1 MEMKFQK
8 LAIAA
13 FVSSGLAVANGVP
26 ACAMTYDVTVLGSL
40 GGSSSGA
47 WAINDSGQAA
57 GASYTAGNASQQA
70 VVWNGTAPTVL
81 GSLGGIGGAAYAIN
95 NSGQV
100 AGYSYT
106 AGNASL
112 QAVVWN
118 GAAPTVLGSLGG
130 TYNGASAINNS
141 GQVAGYSWTAGNA
154 SQQAVVWNGTAP
166 TVLGSLGGT
175 NSSAAAIN
183 DSGQVVGYSTTTTG
197 QFGTIWNGT
206 TAINI
211 NTLLTSDPSGIL
223 LLALTGI
230 NSFGQIVGYGSD
242 SSGNWDAVLLTPT
255 SSVSATP
262 IPAALPLFAS
272 GLVPGIISH

>member
-47 WAINDSGQAA
+47 WAINDSGQA
-57 GASYTAGNASQQA
+57 
-70 VVWNGTAPTVL
+70 
-81 GSLGGIGGAAYAIN
+81 
-95 NSGQV
+95 

-272 GLVPGIISH
+272 GLGALGLLGWRRKRKQVVELAA